1 MDLSKAFDTVDHVVF
16 MKKPYHYGV
25 KGRNLLSFKAI
36 WRIVSNYCNL
46 PLKMQDLKIFNKV
59 LERQAS
65 TKSLE
70 VMLDENISR
79 KEYIKNSRT

>member
-1 MDLSKAFDTVDHVVF
+1 
-16 MKKPYHYGV
+16 
-25 KGRNLLSFKAI
+25 
-36 WRIVSNYCNL
+36 
-46 PLKMQDLKIFNKV
+46 MQDLKIFNKV

-79 KEYIKNSRT
+79 KEYIKNSRK